1 MPSLAFTARPG
12 FTVMESVVAMSVL
25 AIAIA
30 GAAFMM
36 TSAYGTYRHQ
46 DRRLD
51 TDRLVHDQLETFS
64 GTSYQMLA
72 AEIDKARKP
81 EDPTPSEAPT
91 TGDFAVTGTGEATA
105 RFDLRPPR
113 EGEDDWQPKPVFR
126 SLDGKPVP
134 IGETTKTDLHA
145 AVRLQYWDPNFDAPS
160 PNDRGLIRAT
170 YQLSGSDVNESATKY
185 LARTICQDVPG
196 SP

>member
-1 MPSLAFTARPG
+1 MPSPAPTARPG

-36 TSAYGTYRHQ
+36 TSAYGSYRHQ

-64 GTSYQMLA
+64 ATTYPMLA

-81 EDPTPSEAPT
+81 DAPTPPDAPT
-91 TGDFAVTGTGEATA
+91 TGDFAMSGTGEATA
-105 RFDLRPPR
+105 RYDLAPPG
-113 EGEDDWQPKPVFR
+113 EGADDWTPKPVFR

-134 IGETTKTDLHA
+134 IGETKATELHA
-145 AVRLQYWDPNFDAPS
+145 QVRLQYWDPNFDAPS
-160 PNDRGLIRAT
+160 ASDRGLIRAT
-170 YQLSGSDVNESATKY
+170 FALQGGDVNESATKY

>member
-1 MPSLAFTARPG
+1 
-12 FTVMESVVAMSVL
+12 MESIVAMSVL

-51 TDRLVHDQLETFS
+51 TERLVHDQLETFS
-64 GTSYQMLA
+64 ATSYPQLA

-81 EDPTPSEAPT
+81 EEPTPSDAPAT
-91 TGDFAVTGTGEATA
+91 ADFASSGAGEATA
-105 RFDLRPPR
+105 RYDLAPPADSQ
-113 EGEDDWQPKPVFR
+113 GDWAPKPVLR
-126 SLDGKPVP
+126 SLDGKPLP
-134 IGETTKTDLHA
+134 IGETKATDLHA
-145 AVRLQYWDPNFDAPS
+145 QVRLQYWDPNFDAPS
-160 PNDRGLIRAT
+160 AHDRGLIRAT
-170 YQLSGSDVNESATKY
+170 FELKGSDVNESATKY
-185 LARTICQDVPG
+185 LARTICQDAPG